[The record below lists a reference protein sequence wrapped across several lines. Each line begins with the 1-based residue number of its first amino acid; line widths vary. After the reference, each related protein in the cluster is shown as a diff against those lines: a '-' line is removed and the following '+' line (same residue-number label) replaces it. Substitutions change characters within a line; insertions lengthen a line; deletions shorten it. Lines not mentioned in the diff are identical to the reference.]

1 MIAQENT
8 LIQKSDADRQPSTVN
23 RQPSNPLYPIFI
35 KLHKIEVLIVG
46 AGEVGLEKL
55 SFMLKSSPE
64 ANVTVVATWAKDEVA
79 ILIAKHPSVTF
90 VQKAYEPTDVIGKNL
105 VIAATCFEELNREI
119 RGDAKALGILV
130 NVADTPDLCDFYLGG
145 IVTKG
150 DLKIAIS
157 TNGKSPTFAKRMRQL
172 FEQVLPDDIPQ
183 ILNNLRT
190 IRDGLKDDF
199 EYKVQKMNEITKD
212 LL

>member
-1 MIAQENT
+1 MNT
-8 LIQKSDADRQPSTVN
+8 NTVEQSVHPSSSGASV
-23 RQPSNPLYPIFI
+23 SHNPLYPIFI

-79 ILIAKHPSVTF
+79 DLIARHPSVRF
-90 VQKAYEPTDVIGKNL
+90 IQRAYEPTDVIGKNL
-105 VIAATCFEELNREI
+105 VIAATCFEELNREV
-119 RGDAKALGILV
+119 RSDAKSLGILV

-172 FEQVLPDDIPQ
+172 FEQILPDDIPQ
-183 ILNNLRT
+183 ILNDLRT
-190 IRDGLKDDF
+190 IRDNLKDDF
-199 EYKVQKMNEITKD
+199 EYKVQRMNEITKD
-212 LL
+212 LVS